1 MGAGVQWFAA
11 ILVLLLVGGAATFYI
26 RTVLLRGHEAAA
38 GIAALSA
45 MTWRDFIH
53 LVLESLT
60 RRGYRRVGGDD
71 APTRDGEYLLVRD
84 GERWLMSCKHGS
96 AYVLG
101 AVAVTELADD
111 LRLSSATGG
120 LLVTQGRIAEDAHGI
135 ARLRHIELLDGP
147 TLWPRVRD
155 LIPPDQLA
163 QMRGE
168 AKRRTRTLTL
178 LAWLAA
184 LLAAGGVIVMMPQ
197 AAPTPEGAALPANA
211 PAPVTR
217 SVPQAPTG
225 DVVEDITPMP
235 DEATLELQ
243 RKDVANAISTLPM
256 VDRATWPTRSTLEVF
271 LLETQSDA
279 VALIC
284 PLMERYPGLAAS
296 RIQLTPPQGSQAP
309 VRFRQCRVY

>member
-1 MGAGVQWFAA
+1 MGTGVQWFAA
-11 ILVLLLVGGAATFYI
+11 IVVLVLIGGGATFYI
-26 RTVLLRGHEAAA
+26 RTVFLRRHEAAA

-45 MTWRDFIH
+45 MTWRDFVH

-101 AVAVTELADD
+101 ASTVTELADD

-120 LLVTQGRIAEDAHGI
+120 LLVTQGRIAADAHGI
-135 ARLRHIELLDGP
+135 AKLRHIELLDGP

-155 LIPPDQLA
+155 LMPADQLA
-163 QMRGE
+163 EIRSQANG
-168 AKRRTRTLTL
+168 RTRKLTL
-178 LAWLAA
+178 LAWLGA
-184 LLAAGGVIVMMPQ
+184 LLAASGVLALMPQ
-197 AAPTPEGAALPANA
+197 PATTPEAVPRPAAAPAAGTRNVQQPPAA
-211 PAPVTR
+211 EVA
-217 SVPQAPTG
+217 G
-225 DVVEDITPMP
+225 DITPMP

-256 VDRATWPTRSTLEVF
+256 VDRAIWPTRSTLEVF

-279 VALIC
+279 VSVIC

-296 RIQLTPPQGSQAP
+296 RIQLTPPEGSQAP
-309 VRFRQCRVY
+309 VRFRQCRIY

>member
-1 MGAGVQWFAA
+1 VGAGIQWFAA
-11 ILVLLLVGGAATFYI
+11 ILILLFVGGAATFYI

-38 GIAALSA
+38 GIDALSA

-71 APTRDGEYLLVRD
+71 TPTRDGEYLLVRD

-101 AVAVTELADD
+101 AAAVSELAED

-120 LLVTQGRIAEDAHGI
+120 LLVTQGRIAEEAHGV
-135 ARLRHIELLDGP
+135 ARLRNIELLDGP

-163 QMRGE
+163 EIRGE
-168 AKRRTRTLTL
+168 AQRRTRKMTL
-178 LAWLAA
+178 LAWLVA
-184 LLAAGGVIVMMPQ
+184 LLAAGGAIMMMPK
-197 AAPTPEGAALPANA
+197 ASPTPEVAPFPAIA
-211 PAPVTR
+211 PSAVSH
-217 SVPQAPTG
+217 SVPQPRAG
-225 DVVEDITPMP
+225 DAVEDFAPMP
-235 DEATLELQ
+235 DEALLELQ

-256 VDRATWPTRSTLEVF
+256 VDSVAWPTRSTLEVF
-271 LLETQSDA
+271 LLETETDA
-279 VALIC
+279 MALIC

-296 RIQLTPPQGSQAP
+296 RIQLTPPQGSQVP
-309 VRFRQCRVY
+309 VRFRQCRAY

>member
-1 MGAGVQWFAA
+1 MGAGIQWFAA

-101 AVAVTELADD
+101 AVAVNELADD

-120 LLVTQGRIAEDAHGI
+120 LLVTQGHIAEDAHGI

-155 LIPPDQLA
+155 LIPADQLA
-163 QMRGE
+163 QIRGE

-184 LLAAGGVIVMMPQ
+184 LLAAGGAIVMMPQ
-197 AAPTPEGAALPANA
+197 AAPMPDGVPLPATA
-211 PAPVTR
+211 PAPVAR
-217 SVPQAPTG
+217 SVPQVPAG